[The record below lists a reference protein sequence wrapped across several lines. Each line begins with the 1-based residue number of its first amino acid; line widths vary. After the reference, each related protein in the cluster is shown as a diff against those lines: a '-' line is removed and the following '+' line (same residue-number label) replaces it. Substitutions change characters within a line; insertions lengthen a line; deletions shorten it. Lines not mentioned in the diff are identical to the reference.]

1 MTMRIIKVNF
11 MKFISNIPLNS
22 QLCSIHKLLSCLLT
36 FLAEATVMLQFWPIS
51 FPFLSF
57 LWHWLYHFFRNF
69 SLDWFGIFFNS
80 GKSEKLKRSI
90 GVFQFSNRFFI
101 YFLYRRFTMHLIH
114 YRFIWTSSNLCKS
127 CSSLTYF
134 QVSLCSYQ
142 IEW

>member
-1 MTMRIIKVNF
+1 MRIIKVNF

-36 FLAEATVMLQFWPIS
+36 FLAEATVMLQFWPT
-51 FPFLSF
+51 FLSF
-57 LWHWLYHFFRNF
+57 SFLFMALIISLFQKFFIR
-69 SLDWFGIFFNS
+69 LIWYFFNS

-101 YFLYRRFTMHLIH
+101 YLLYRRFTMHLIH
-114 YRFIWTSSNLCKS
+114 YRSIWTSSNLCKS